1 MKRVWFLV
9 FALSMGL
16 NAGLLYVSL
25 SHRGEGHGSSGRPPT
40 PDEQGGPGGDR
51 REEPNQPPGDFE
63 SVIRRHLD
71 RMTRDLQLDD
81 RQRSA
86 IAKVHEG
93 LLPQIISER
102 RDMEALRREVASRYA
117 GPTMDGAA
125 FRSLVRQISLRQTRL
140 DSLVTEA
147 MLGEAAYLT
156 HDQRQRYVREMPW
169 GGAMPAPERPA
180 DKRQENPPRGD
191 GDRPP
196 KGSQPDPDKPKP
208 GADRAPREGSRS
220 GS

>member
-1 MKRVWFLV
+1 MKRAWFLV

-25 SHRGEGHGSSGRPPT
+25 SHPGAGRGFDARSPAR
-40 PDEQGGPGGDR
+40 DEVGGPGGDR
-51 REEPNQPPGDFE
+51 REQTNQPPGDFE

-71 RMTRDLQLDD
+71 KMTRDLQLDG

-93 LLPQIISER
+93 LLPRIISER
-102 RDMEALRREVASRYA
+102 RDMEALRRDVASRYA
-117 GPTMDGAA
+117 GPTVDGAE
-125 FRSLVRQISLRQTRL
+125 FRSLVKQISRRQTRL

-169 GGAMPAPERPA
+169 GGAMPTPERPA

-196 KGSQPDPDKPKP
+196 KGPQPDPDNPKP
-208 GADRAPREGSRS
+208 GEDRAPREGSRS